1 MLKRKIIRQHKNEE
15 KENNPEALK
24 ILLCVFPFFMGMY
37 YEWSSAVA
45 CISIV
50 GYLGYCFRN
59 TGRILIYRST
69 VLFAAV
75 VIIITY
81 GLSAFWAVD
90 AGMALFGMLK
100 YLPLPLFVLAI
111 EQLDTHQKHDLMAY
125 IPVSGAIM
133 SVVSGG
139 LGMIPVFEEY
149 FTVNNRLAGFFQ
161 YPNTFALYLLTGI
174 IIVLFRIRWKKEKKE
189 VLDFLILIILLTGII
204 LTGSR
209 TGFILLLFAVT
220 GFAFLSKKRK
230 ICLTLFGLLLTVVA
244 VVGIYVLITDDTA
257 SVGRVFTISFSSS
270 TFLGRLLYFKDAIP
284 VILKHPLGLGYMGYY
299 FTQGSFQTGVYS
311 VVNVHNELLQ
321 LLLDVGWIST
331 GIFLWAVI
339 WGIRKGNMQ
348 SKMIIIV
355 IILHSIMDFNLQ
367 FISIVFLLFTAMD
380 ADGSDNKVI
389 KEFTKKSVL
398 VSGTVV
404 ILCFSMWMSTASALY
419 YLKMY
424 RESVLVYPGY
434 TNAWMQLLTEA
445 ENAEEMDELA
455 EHILKLNPDNPL
467 ANNAKARVAYF
478 RGDFGNMI
486 TYKEKALEYYRYS
499 LDEYL
504 DYFNMLYVGYQLYLE
519 NGDSISA
526 EVCAENIKEIPK
538 MLEDVVKKT
547 DSLAYQ
553 INDKP
558 ELELPV
564 EYEEIL
570 SIIR

>member
-1 MLKRKIIRQHKNEE
+1 MSKRKIIRQFKKEE
-15 KENNPEALK
+15 KKNNPEPLK

-45 CISIV
+45 CISIL
-50 GYLGYCFRN
+50 GYLGYCFWN
-59 TGRILIYRST
+59 TGRILIFRST
-69 VLFAAV
+69 VLLAAV
-75 VIIITY
+75 VMTIAY

-100 YLPLPLFVLAI
+100 YLPLPLLVLAI

-125 IPVSGAIM
+125 IPASGAIM
-133 SVVSGG
+133 TVASGV
-139 LGMIPVFEEY
+139 LGRIPVFEEY

-174 IIVLFRIRWKKEKKE
+174 IIVLFRIRWQKEKKE
-189 VLDFLILIILLTGII
+189 ILDFLILIILLAGII

-209 TGFILLLFAVT
+209 TGFVLLLLAVV
-220 GFAFLSKKRK
+220 GFAFLSKKRE
-230 ICLTLFGLLLTVVA
+230 IYLALFGLLLTAVA
-244 VVGIYVLITDDTA
+244 VVGIYVLITGDTA

-321 LLLDVGWIST
+321 LLLDVGWIPT
-331 GIFLWAVI
+331 GIFFWAVVL
-339 WGIRKGNMQ
+339 GIRKGNMQ

-355 IILHSIMDFNLQ
+355 IMLHSMMDFNLQ

-404 ILCFSMWMSTASALY
+404 ILCFSMWLSTASALY

-445 ENAEEMDELA
+445 ENAEKMDELA
-455 EHILKLNPDNPL
+455 EHILEINPDNPL
-467 ANNAKARVAYF
+467 ANNAKARAAYS

-519 NGDSISA
+519 NGDSTSA
-526 EVCAENIKEIPK
+526 EVCAENIKEIPG
-538 MLEDVVKKT
+538 MLEEVLEKT
-547 DSLAYQ
+547 DPLAYQ

-558 ELELPV
+558 ELKLPT

-570 SIIR
+570 SVIE

>member
-1 MLKRKIIRQHKNEE
+1 MSKRKIIRQYKKEE
-15 KENNPEALK
+15 KKNNPEPLK

-37 YEWSSAVA
+37 FEWSSAVA
-45 CISIV
+45 CISIL

-59 TGRILIYRST
+59 TGRILISRST
-69 VLFAAV
+69 VLLAAV
-75 VIIITY
+75 VITIAY

-100 YLPLPLFVLAI
+100 YLPLPLLVLAV
-111 EQLDTHQKHDLMAY
+111 EQLDTYQRHDFMAY

-133 SVVSGG
+133 TVVSGV
-139 LGMIPVFEEY
+139 LGMLPVFEEY
-149 FTVNNRLAGFFQ
+149 FTVNKRLAGFFQ

-174 IIVLFRIRWKKEKKE
+174 IIVLFRIRWQKEKKE
-189 VLDFLILIILLTGII
+189 ILDFLILISLLAGII

-209 TGFILLLFAVT
+209 TGFVLLLLAAA

-230 ICLTLFGLLLTVVA
+230 ICLALFGLLLMVVA
-244 VVGIYVLITDDTA
+244 AVGVYVLITGDMA
-257 SVGRVFTISFSSS
+257 SVGRMFTISFSSS

-321 LLLDVGWIST
+321 LLLDVGWIPT
-331 GIFLWAVI
+331 GIFLWVVI
-339 WGIRKGNMQ
+339 LGIRKGNMQ
-348 SKMIIIV
+348 SRMIMIV
-355 IILHSIMDFNLQ
+355 IILHSMMDFNLQ
-367 FISIVFLLFTAMD
+367 FISIGFLLFTAMD
-380 ADGSDNKVI
+380 TDGSDNKVV

-398 VSGTVV
+398 VSGTVA
-404 ILCFSMWMSTASALY
+404 ILCFSMWLSTASALY

-445 ENAEEMDELA
+445 ENAEEMDEMA
-455 EHILKLNPDNPL
+455 EHILKINPDNPL
-467 ANNAKARVAYF
+467 ANNTKARVAYS
-478 RGDFGNMI
+478 RGDFGNLI

-526 EVCAENIKEIPK
+526 EVCAENIKEIPE
-538 MLEDVVKKT
+538 MLEEVVKRT
-547 DSLAYQ
+547 DPLAYQ